1 MGFQSAIN
9 QTLATAE
16 SVTSGVVS
24 EVEAKKKEQAK
35 ELEKQKKALE
45 KAQKKKTSDFKN
57 FDEAWA
63 SKSVKMLNNE
73 IQGKKQQRDRI
84 NARVE
89 AVKRK
94 SVLRDTG
101 PVVPMNID

>member
-1 MGFQSAIN
+1 MGFQSAVN
-9 QTLATAE
+9 QTLGTAE
-16 SVTSGVVS
+16 AVTSEAVS

-35 ELEKQKKALE
+35 LQR
-45 KAQKKKTSDFKN
+45 KKTSDFKN
-57 FDEAWA
+57 FDKAFA

-73 IQGKKQQRDRI
+73 IQGKKQQRERI

-89 AVKRK
+89 VVKKRK

>member
-1 MGFQSAIN
+1 MSFQGAVN
-9 QTLATAE
+9 QTLATA
-16 SVTSGVVS
+16 SGIAS
-24 EVEAKKKEQAK
+24 TIEADKKAKAK
-35 ELEKQKKALE
+35 ELEKQKKALA
-45 KAQKKKTSDFKN
+45 KAQQKKTSDFKN

-89 AVKRK
+89 AVKKRK
-94 SVLRDTG
+94 SVLRETG

>member
-16 SVTSGVVS
+16 SVTSGAVS

-35 ELEKQKKALE
+35 LQR
-45 KAQKKKTSDFKN
+45 KKTSDFKN

-63 SKSVKMLNNE
+63 SKSVKMVNNE

-84 NARVE
+84 KARVE

-101 PVVPMNID
+101 PVVTMNID

>member
-16 SVTSGVVS
+16 SVTSGAVS

-35 ELEKQKKALE
+35 LQR
-45 KAQKKKTSDFKN
+45 KKTSDFKN

-63 SKSVKMLNNE
+63 SKSVKMVNNE

-84 NARVE
+84 KARVE